1 MAARLNSGLIAGRT
15 VMKLDCKALL
25 ANISDGV
32 YFTDRDR
39 TIIYWNQTAE
49 RITGFSAEEVIGNH
63 CHDNILNH
71 VDDKGRSLCHSFCP
85 LAHTIKDRQ
94 PRASHFFLHHK
105 QGHRIPI
112 NVRTMPLFDEKND
125 IAGAAEFFSD
135 VRSYESMHQRLTE
148 LEQLALLDPLTQLPN
163 RHHLEPEIDS
173 RFDELR
179 RMGFI
184 FGLLFMDIDHFK
196 RFNDAYGHDTGDKV
210 LKTVARTLKAA
221 IRPYDLVGRWGG
233 EEFLGVIR
241 NVEIGKLEEI
251 GNRLRSLVEKSSV
264 QFKHGRLNVT
274 ISVGGTLAAKGENS
288 ETLIARADRLMYRS
302 KQDGRNR
309 LTIG

>member
-1 MAARLNSGLIAGRT
+1 
-15 VMKLDCKALL
+15 MKLDYKALL
-25 ANISDGV
+25 ENISDGV

-39 TIIYWNQTAE
+39 TIIYWNKTAE
-49 RITGFSAEEVIGNH
+49 QITGFSAEEVIGNH

-71 VDDKGRSLCHSFCP
+71 VDDRGRSLCHSSCP
-85 LAHTIKDRQ
+85 LARTIKDRQ
-94 PRASHFFLHHK
+94 PRASHLFLHHK
-105 QGHRIPI
+105 QGHRIPVH
-112 NVRTMPLFDEKND
+112 VRTLPLFDEKND
-125 IAGAAEFFSD
+125 VAGAAEFFSD
-135 VRSYESMHQRLTE
+135 ASSHASMHQRIAE

-179 RMGFI
+179 RMGFV

-196 RFNDAYGHDTGDKV
+196 QLNDTYGHEAGDKV
-210 LKTVARTLKAA
+210 LTAVAHTLKAA

-241 NVEIGKLEEI
+241 NVEIRKLEEI
-251 GNRLRSLVEKSSV
+251 GDRLRLLVDKSSV
-264 QFKHGRLNVT
+264 EFKRQQLNVT
-274 ISVGGTLAAKGENS
+274 ISVGATLANKSDSRES
-288 ETLIARADRLMYRS
+288 LVDRADRLMYRS

-309 LTIG
+309 LTLG